1 MATRRWIGTSKNRI
15 RALTDLKILWINL
28 GDIEDK
34 DADDMKH
41 GEAKDDFRTDG
52 GERATPVLKS
62 SRNRARLVPK

>member
-1 MATRRWIGTSKNRI
+1 MDWYFKEQDQGFDRFK
-15 RALTDLKILWINL
+15 DLVVNL